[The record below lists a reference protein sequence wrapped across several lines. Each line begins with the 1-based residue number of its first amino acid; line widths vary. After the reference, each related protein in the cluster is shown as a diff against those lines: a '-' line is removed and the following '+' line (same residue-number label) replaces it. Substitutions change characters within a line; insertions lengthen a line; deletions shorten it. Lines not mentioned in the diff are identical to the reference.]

1 AGELHIGGIGVARG
15 YLNQPDLSAERFI
28 ADPFSSDPQARLY
41 KTGDVGRWLANGAL
55 EYLGRNDFQVKIRGL
70 RIEIGEIEAALA
82 KHPAVHEAVVTARE
96 DVPGDKRLVAYYTQS
111 AEHSVVDI
119 ETLRSHLQQ
128 QLPEYMVPAIYVL
141 LDTMPLTPNG
151 KLDRKAL
158 PAPDGDALI
167 SRGYEAPQGE
177 TETQIAVIW
186 QDLLGIAQIGR
197 HDNFFELGGHSLLA
211 VSLTGRMR
219 QLGLSADVRVLFSQP
234 TLAALAAAVG
244 GGTEIV
250 VPANLITLDCPRITP
265 ELLPLADL
273 NQVQIDHVVATV
285 PGGVANVQDIYALAP
300 LQAGILYHHLA
311 AETGDPYV
319 LQTHFAFADSERLNA
334 FVQAL
339 QMVIDRH
346 DILRTSVVWEG
357 LDSPVQ
363 VVWRKA
369 QLHLEGLELDPAD
382 GDIGAQLH
390 SRFDPRHYRL
400 DIGQAPLMRVAYAE
414 DPLNQRIIAMLLFHH
429 MALDHVALEV
439 VKHEMQAWLAGE
451 ADSLAASVPVPYRN
465 YVAQARLGVSLADH
479 EAFFRDMLGDID
491 EPTLPFGLLDVQGEG
506 RDIEEA
512 SLALAPQLNLRL
524 RAQARQQGVS
534 AASLVHLACAQVLGK
549 VSNRQ
554 DVVFGTVLMG
564 RMQSGEGA
572 ERALG
577 MFINTLP
584 LRVSVAGQGV
594 RSGVKAT
601 HKRLTALLGH
611 EHASLA
617 LAQRCS
623 GVAAPA
629 PLFSALLNYR
639 HSGVGSVSDQ
649 AMQAWQGIAVLSG
662 EERTNYP
669 LTLNVDDLGDGFSL
683 TALVVSSIG
692 SQRVCGYMHTALEN
706 LVTALEQTP
715 ETSLQDLSIL
725 PAAEREQLLVA
736 FNDTALD
743 YPQQQTIHGM
753 FEAQAERTPQALAVI
768 HGEQRLTYRELN
780 EQANRLAHALRKQG
794 VQPDSRVGI
803 CVERSVEMVV
813 GLLAI
818 LKAGGGYVPLDPA
831 YPAERIAYML
841 QDSAPAAV
849 LAQSATEALL
859 ADVSM
864 PVINLDLI
872 NWQDES
878 VQNPQVP
885 GLTSAHLAYLIY
897 TSGSTGL
904 PKGVMIEHRNT
915 VNFLTWAHTAFDA
928 SALEKTL
935 FSTSLNFDL
944 AVYECFAPLTSGGSI
959 DVVKNVL
966 ELQHGEHDIGLI
978 NTVPSALKA
987 LLDVD
992 GLPKSV
998 HTVNVAGEALK
1009 RSLVES
1015 LFEKTGVQRLC
1026 NLYGPSE
1033 TTTYSSWVAMDR
1045 KEGFAAHIGKPVGNT
1060 QFYLLDEQQQP
1071 VPLGVAG
1078 EIYIGGAGVA
1088 RGYLNRDD
1096 LTAERFLKDPFSQ
1109 QPAARMYR
1117 TGDLGRYLPDGNI
1130 EYLGR
1135 NDDQVKIRGFRIE
1148 LGEIDA
1154 RLAKHPAVHEAV
1166 VTAHED
1172 IPGDKRLVAYYTLSA
1187 GQASVDID
1195 SLRAWLQE
1203 QLPAYMIPAAYV
1215 LLNALPLTPNGKL
1228 DRKALPAPDADA
1240 LIRRGYEAPQG
1251 EAEAQIAAIWE
1262 DLLGIA
1268 QVGRHDNFFE
1278 LGGHS
1283 LLAVSLIG
1291 RMRQSGLS
1299 SDVRVL
1305 FSQPTLAALA
1315 AAVGG
1320 GTEVVVPANL
1330 IPEHCEHITP
1340 DLLPLADLTQAQID
1354 QIVASVPGGV
1364 TNVQDIYPLAP
1375 LQEGILYHHLSAER
1389 GDPYLLQSLFAFDS
1403 KEYVEDFAR
1412 ALQFVIQRHDI
1423 LRTALVWEGLDEPM
1437 QVVWRQALLMRE
1449 SFDPDPQGGD
1459 VAAQLHERFD
1469 ARHCRLDIRRAP
1481 MMRLVHVWDEPNQR
1495 WLAWLQFHH
1504 LIMDHTTLDVVRYE
1518 MQACLLGQ
1526 GAQLGLTVPY
1536 RNYVAQVRLGMSQEE
1551 HEVFFRDMLSDV
1563 DEATLP
1569 FGLQEVQGDGHGIE
1583 EDCLA
1588 VDLELSRRLRA
1599 QARQLGVSA
1608 ASLFHLSWAQL
1619 LSKASGRDDVVFGT
1633 VLLGRMQGGEGSDR
1647 ALGVFINTLPLRVDL
1662 GEQAVRDG
1670 VKATHRRLTAL
1681 LGHEHAS
1688 LALAQR
1694 CSGVVA
1700 PAPLFSALLNYRH
1713 TSVAVSDEALT
1724 AWKGIQPL
1732 ALGDEERTNYPLT
1745 LNVDDRGEDFLLTV
1759 QTVPLIGGAR
1769 ICAYMQQTLSNLV
1782 DALEQAPQTPLHAIA
1797 ILPDSEREQLLEQWK
1812 QPGNTYTSET
1822 LIHLQF
1828 EARAAERPD
1837 AVALVFEEQTLSYGE
1852 LNARANQV
1860 AHRLLAQG
1868 VQPDDRVAICVE
1880 RGPAM
1885 IIGLLGI
1892 LKSGAGY
1899 VPLDPA
1905 YPLERLAYVL
1915 DDSAPVA
1922 LLSQQ
1927 SVLQALPVTE
1937 VPFVSLDDADL
1948 QDESVCN
1955 PEVTGLTAAS
1965 LAYVIYTSG
1974 STGLPK
1980 GVMVEHRNVARLFSA
1995 TEDWFGFNEQDV
2007 WALFHSFAFDFS
2019 VWEIWGALLHG
2030 GRLLIVPQLVSR
2042 SPEDFYNLL
2051 CSAGVTVLNQT
2062 PSAFRQLI
2070 ATQGEN
2076 GQAHSL
2082 RQVIFGGEAL
2092 ETAMLKP
2099 WYARSVNA
2107 ATQLVNM
2114 YGITETTVHVTY
2126 YPLQAEDAQRV
2137 GASPIGRRI
2146 PDLQLYV
2153 LDDRSEPVPAGVV
2166 GELYVGGAG
2175 VARGYLNRET
2185 LTAERFLDNPFS
2197 DAPDAR
2203 MYRTGDLGRW
2213 LADGS
2218 LEYLGRNDEQVKIR
2232 GFRIELGEIE
2242 ARLGEYPDVQDAV
2255 VICREDVP
2263 GDKRLVAYV
2272 TAQQPESQL
2281 DIESLREHLQGA
2293 LPEHMVPAAYVQ
2305 LDELPLTANGKL
2317 DRKALPVPDR
2327 SAVASRGYEAP
2338 QGDTEMAI
2346 ARIWQDLLQLEQVG
2360 RHDHFFELGGH
2371 SLLAVKLIE
2380 RMRQINLVA
2389 DVRVLFGQPTLSA
2402 LAAAVGGK
2410 GEVTVPANLITAECE
2425 RITPD
2430 MLPLAALSQDD
2441 IDRVVASVPGGLANV
2456 QDIYALAPLQEGILY
2471 HHLAATEGDPY
2482 LQYALFGFDSLER
2495 LHSFA
2500 QALQGVISRHD
2511 ILRTAVLWERLDAP
2525 VQVVWRD
2532 ATLGLDEHVLDP
2544 VDGDIAEQLLERL
2557 APRHT
2562 RLDIRQAPM
2571 LRIGY
2576 AHDAQNDRWLGML
2589 LFHHLVDDATS
2600 LRTLSGEIESYMLG
2614 QQASLPPSVPYRNY
2628 VAQAMLGVSR
2638 EEHEA
2643 FFRDMLGDIDEPTLP
2658 FGLQDVQGDG
2668 RGIEEVRQ
2676 PVDTELSRRLRLQAR
2691 KLGVSSASLYHLVW
2705 ARVLG
2710 AVSGKEDVVFGTVLL
2725 GRLQGGAGA
2734 DRALG
2739 MFINTL
2745 PLRVTL
2751 DEQDVRSGLKATHAR
2766 LSGLLAHEHA
2776 SLVLAQRCSGVSAST
2791 PLFSALLNYRHIATE
2806 VNQQALDAW
2815 QGIESLRGEERTNYP
2830 LTLSVNDEG
2839 VGFSLTIQASACI
2852 DVQRVCAYVQT
2863 TLENV
2868 VSALEQ
2874 SDKVPL
2880 AGLSVLSAAEREHL
2894 VHGLNAT
2901 ALDYPQQQT
2910 IHGMFE
2916 AQVER
2921 TPDALAVVHGEQRL
2935 TYRELN
2941 QQANRLAHAL
2951 RKQGVQPDSRV
2962 GICVE
2967 RSAQMVVGLLAIL
2980 KAGGGYVPLDPAYP
2994 AERIAY
3000 MLQDSAPVAVLAQSA
3015 TEAIL
3020 ADVSVQVI
3028 NLDLG
3033 NWQDESVQNPQV
3045 PGLTS
3050 AHLAYLIYTSGSTG
3064 LPKGVMIEHRNT
3076 VNFLTWAHTAFDASV
3091 LEKTL
3096 FSTSLN
3102 FDLAVYECFAPLTSG
3117 GSIEVVK
3124 NVLEL
3129 QHGEHD
3135 IGLINTVP
3143 SALKALLD
3151 VDGLPKSVHTVN
3163 VAGEAL
3169 KRSLVESLFEK
3180 TGVQRLCNLYGPSET
3195 TTYSSWVAMDRKE
3208 GFAAHIG
3215 KPVGNT
3221 QFYLLDE
3228 QQQPMPLGVAGEIY
3242 IGGAGVARGYLNRD
3256 DLTAERFLKDPF
3268 SQQPAARMYRTGDL
3282 GRYLPDGNIEYLGRN
3297 DDQVKIRGFRIE
3309 LGEIDARLAKHP
3321 AVHEAVVTAREDVP
3335 GDKRLVAYYTL
3346 SAGQASVDI
3355 DSLRAWL
3362 QEQLPAHMI
3371 PVAYVR
3377 LDAMPLTPNGKLD
3390 RKALPAPDADALIRR
3405 GYEAPQGETETL
3417 LAQIWSDL
3425 LSVERISRHDQFF
3438 ELGGHSLLAM
3448 RLISQIRQQLGVE
3461 LSLAALFAHPELSA
3475 LALAI
3480 ARAGCSILPD
3490 IVPVARDQVWPLS
3503 FGQQRL
3509 WFLAQMEGASAAY
3522 HMPVGLSLRGKLDR
3536 AAMQRA
3542 LERIVAR
3549 HEGLRTTFI
3558 QGDDEQPL
3566 QRISPADAGFNLQLH
3581 DLQGLVDSK
3590 EKLQA
3595 LASEESLQGFNL
3607 EQGPLIRGRLIRMA
3621 EDHHVLLLTM
3631 HHIVSDGWS
3640 IGVLTRELAALYAAF
3655 SQGQDDPLAPLPL
3668 QYLDYAVWQR
3678 RWLSGDLLQQ
3688 QSDYWQQTLADAPAL
3703 LMLPTDRVR
3712 PAQQDYAGAML
3723 PIVFDEDLTRG
3734 LKALS
3739 QRHGSTLFMT
3749 VMAAWAALLGRL
3761 SGQDDVV
3768 IGTPVAN
3775 RTRSETE
3782 GLVGLF
3788 VNTLAI
3794 RVDLSDKPTA
3804 ETLLARIK
3812 TNTLGAQ
3819 DHQELPFEQVV
3830 EVIKPVR
3837 SLSHSPVFQAMLSW
3851 QDMGGGGFALGDLQL
3866 ESLSA
3871 GHTLSKFDL
3880 SLDIGETQGQL
3891 LGSLEYATALFD
3903 ESTIARYLGYLQRL
3917 LHAMVTDD
3925 RQVLEHVPLL
3935 DTVEH
3940 QHLLVGLN
3948 ATEVPYPQDC
3958 TIHQLFEEKVQAQP
3972 DAIAVAFQAQRLS
3985 YAELNRQAN
3994 RLAHHLIGL
4003 GIGPDDRVAICVER
4017 GVKMIVGLLGVLKAG
4032 GAYVPLDPAYP
4043 AERLAYM
4050 INDSQPAAL
4059 LTQRGLQERLPAL
4072 SMPLV
4077 LLDDDHCQGFTECD
4091 DNPVVPT
4098 LGVRNLAYVIYTSGS
4113 TGNPK
4118 GVMIEHRGLVNY
4130 SVDAARLFGLSQ
4142 SDTVLQQNTLN
4153 FDLSVEEIFPAL
4165 LAGATLA
4172 PSREI
4177 FGSEGTE
4184 NHGIYP
4190 TVLHLT
4196 AAHWHTLVAEWHNQP
4211 QAAEQRL
4218 AEVRLINVTGDAL
4231 SAQKLKLWDE
4241 VRPAHTR
4248 LINTYGPTEA
4258 TVSCTAAYV
4267 SHDAAV
4273 GSEGSGNATIGKP
4286 MANTRIYLLDA
4297 HQQPV
4302 PYGVAGEIF
4311 IGGDGVARGYLNLE
4325 EVNAERFL
4333 ADPFSN
4339 SPDARMYKTGDLAR
4353 YMADG
4358 RIEYLG
4364 RNDFQVKVRG
4374 FRIELGEIES
4384 RLGSC
4389 KGVKEA
4395 VVIAREDNPGEKRLV
4410 AYVIAQP
4417 HAKLDAASLRAE
4429 LAPQLAEYMLPSAF
4443 VLLDALPLTPN
4454 RKLDR
4459 KALPA
4464 PADNA
4469 FASREHVAPQ
4479 GTSEKALA
4487 QIWQNLLNLEEVGRH
4502 DHFFELG
4509 GHSLLAMR
4517 MISQVRQR
4525 MGVELSLADIFAQPD
4540 LAALAQAVAH
4550 AAGSS
4555 QQPIVPVSRDQSL
4568 PLSFAQQRLWFLA
4581 QLDGGSAAYHIPAGL
4596 RLRGSLDQVALK
4608 RALDRIVARHEA
4620 LRTTFVQAQD
4630 QDPLQCIAAADIGF
4644 SLQLQTLTGQ
4654 ADAEQQLLAIA
4665 AEEAEEGFDLLNGPL
4680 VRGRLVCLAD
4690 DDHVLLVTMHHI
4702 VSDGWSAGVL
4712 TRELG
4717 ALYAAFSEGAEDPL
4731 PALPVQYADYALW
4744 QRNWLSG
4751 DVLQQQR
4758 QYWQQTLAGAPALL
4772 TLPSDR
4778 PRPTQQDYSGQL
4790 LGLVLDADLTRGLK
4804 ALSQRHGSSLFM
4816 TVMAAWAAL
4825 LGRLAGQDDV
4835 VIGTP
4840 VANRMRAEV
4849 EDLIGFFV
4857 NTLAVRVDLSGT
4869 PSVQSLLQQVKQQT
4883 LAAQAN
4889 QDLPFEQVVEVVRP
4903 QRSLS
4908 HSPIFQAMLSWQN
4921 SEASDLALGD
4931 MTLQGLAVAGHTA
4944 KFDLTLDVTE
4954 VGDQLIGTLEYATA
4968 LFDESTVQRYTGYFQ
4983 RLLEAMVADDRQL
4996 LEQVSLLD
5004 AVERQHLLVDLNA
5017 TEEPYPQD
5025 CMIHQLFEEKVQA
5038 QPDAIAVVFEAQRL
5052 SYAELN
5058 RQANRLAHHLIGL
5071 GIGPDD
5077 RVAICVERGVE
5088 MMVGL
5093 LGVLKAGAAYVPL
5106 DPAYPAERLA
5116 YMIDDSQPAALL
5128 SQRDLQK
5135 RLPTL
5140 TLPLVL
5146 LDNDQ
5151 RTTFTE
5157 RDDNPVVE
5165 TLGVRNLAYVIY
5177 TSGSTGNPKGVMIE
5191 HRGLVNYSVDAA
5203 RLFALSATDTV
5214 LQQNTLNFDLS
5225 VEEIFPALL
5234 AGAILAPSRDIF
5246 GSDGTETHGISP
5258 TVLHLTAAHWH
5269 TLVAEWHK
5277 QPQVAAQRL
5286 QKVRLI
5292 NVTGDA
5298 LSAQKLK
5305 LWDEVRPAHTR
5316 LINTYGP
5323 TEATVSCTAAYVSHD
5338 AVAGSE
5344 GSGNATIGKPMANTR
5359 IYLLDAHQQPVPY
5372 GVAGEIFI
5380 GGDGVA
5386 RGYLNLAEVNA
5397 ERFLADPFSNS
5408 PDARMY
5414 KTGDLARYM
5423 ADGRIEYLGR
5433 NDFQVKVRG
5442 FRIELGEIEARLG
5455 NCVGVKEGVV
5465 VAREDN
5471 PGDKRLVAYVVAQPQ
5486 SQLTAAELRAE
5497 LAPQLAEYMLPSAFV
5512 ILDALPLTPNRKLDR
5527 NALPAPQAEA
5537 FASREHV
5544 EPQGETELALA
5555 QIWQDL
5561 LDLEQVGRH
5570 DQFFELGGHSLLA
5583 MRLISQVRLHLS
5595 VELSLA
5601 DIFAQPEL
5609 AAMARILAE
5618 AQGSIQPPIV
5628 PVPRDQALPLSFSQQ
5643 RLWFLAQLEGGSAA
5657 YHIPAGLRLRGTL
5670 DNPAL
5675 ERALDRIVARHE
5687 VLRTTFVQE
5696 QDQDLVQHIA
5706 PANIGFSLQLQVL
5719 NEQANAEEQ
5728 LLAITVEEANEGFD
5742 LLNGPLVRGR
5752 LVRMAEDDHVLL
5764 VTMHHIVS
5772 DGWSADVLTRE
5783 LGVLYAAFSV
5793 GAEDPLPAL
5802 PVQYADYAV
5811 WQRNWLSGDVLHQ
5824 QRQYWQ
5830 QTLGGAPALLTLP
5843 TDRPRP
5849 AQQDYSGNIRGLV
5862 LDAELTRGL
5871 KTLGQRHGGTLF
5883 MTVMVAWASLLGR
5896 LAGQDDVV
5904 IGTPVANRLRAEVE
5918 DLIGFFVNTLAIRVD
5933 LSGAPSVGALM
5944 QQVKRQTLAAQTH
5957 QDLPFEQVVEV
5968 VRPQRSLSHSP
5979 IFQAMLSW
5987 QNNETSD
5994 LSLGNMSL
6002 QGVAVNDHTAKFDLV
6017 LDMTEVGDQLVGT
6030 LEYATALFDE
6040 STMVR
6045 YLGYFQRL
6053 LEAMVDNEDCILEH
6067 VPLVD
6072 AVERQHLVT
6081 GLNATA
6087 RAYPQGQLMH
6097 RLFEAQ
6103 AASRP
6108 QAIAAHQ
6115 GEQTLTYAELDSRA
6129 NALAQHLRLNGAG
6142 PGTRVAIL
6150 LDRSVE
6156 LLTSMLAILKCG
6168 AAYLALDRLAPEERL
6183 RFMLEDSEAIMLLSR
6198 SELAAPEITPRLDLD
6213 TFELSAVNQGPVA
6226 LADDVSGET
6235 PACIIYTSGST
6246 GMPKGV
6252 IVTHNGI
6259 VRLVRDNY
6267 DFRSDDRVAFSSNPA
6282 FDASSPEIWG
6292 ALLNGGQSIIVE
6304 PSVLLEPT
6312 AFAALLKRHAVTVMF
6327 SSTALFNLYAG
6338 LIPEA
6343 LAGLRMLECG
6353 GERADPASFRRV
6365 REHSSQVRLFNGYG
6379 PTEGTT
6385 CATRYE
6391 VFDVEPG
6398 TLSLPIGKP
6407 NANVRI
6413 YLLDACGEP
6422 VPTGSVGEICIG
6434 GVGVALGYLNRPEL
6448 TTERFRDD
6456 PFSQQKGARLYRTGD
6471 LARWL
6476 PDGNLEYLARN
6487 DGQVKIRGFRVE
6499 PGEVEST
6506 LHECDGVRNSVVVA
6520 REDSPGDTRLV
6531 AYYTVHAGVE
6541 APEPQAL
6548 RAQLSAGL
6556 PEYMVPSVLIC
6567 LPDLPLTLNG
6577 KVDVQALPA
6586 PTANQ
6591 FASLAS
6597 EAPAGELEVRLAKAW
6612 TEVLEV
6618 QQVGR
6623 HDNFFSLGGHSLMA
6637 VRLVSQLVQSGLSVS
6652 LADVFQHASVA
6663 ALASLLVS
6671 RAKEVAPQLHEQL
6684 VPVRTSGSQRPLF
6697 LVHEFTGLDV
6707 HFPALAVHIDSDIPV
6722 YGLSGIPLGQEQLLT
6737 MECLATRLLGAMRSV
6752 QPHGP
6757 YRLAGWSFGGLLA
6770 YEIAIQLEGMDEEVE
6785 FIGLLDTYMPRLVD
6799 KGRERWDLQTAHSQ
6813 HLLEHCEQFWKARGE
6828 CTQALEALERVRANQ
6843 KALDFAGLLQHCR
6856 EEGALPPE
6864 LDIYTNEDLR
6874 HYLDREV
6881 AHGHAQANYT
6891 VYPNSVPLHL
6901 FTAIEW
6907 EPDSQRHSGYLGW
6920 DSVLPVS
6927 QLRSIRVAGD
6937 HLSMMKAPHIEGL
6950 GQAISRVLADL
6961 PDRAQ
6966 VADSAHRPL
6975 LTIQGGRR
6983 DRTPVFCVPGAGDSV
6998 TGFIGLANALGPD
7011 WPLHGLQPRGLD
7023 GRTVPYSL
7031 VETAAEAYLQSI
7043 DSIQP
7048 KGPVHLLGHSFGG
7061 WVAFEMA
7068 ARLTARG
7075 REVASLTLIDSESPG
7090 GNGVV
7095 GKPYTAIAVL
7105 ERLIETME
7113 LAAGK
7118 SLGIDR
7124 AAFSVQD
7131 DIGHM
7136 RLLHAGMVRAGM
7148 LPQRSSADAMRGP
7161 ARAFGTA
7168 LRTRYQPSQIYTGP
7182 VRLVLADDPVLDA
7195 AGNQREQQAMVTG
7208 WRQCAP
7214 DLTVWRGP
7222 GNHFTILKAQHVQHL
7237 ANWWLPRQ

>member
-1 AGELHIGGIGVARG
+1 MYR
-15 YLNQPDLSAERFI
+15 
-28 ADPFSSDPQARLY
+28 
-41 KTGDVGRWLANGAL
+41 TGDLGRYLPDGNI
-55 EYLGRNDFQVKIRGL
+55 EYLGRNDDQVKIRGF
-70 RIEIGEIEAALA
+70 RIELGEIDARLA

-96 DVPGDKRLVAYYTQS
+96 DIPGDKRLVAYYTLASGHTS
-111 AEHSVVDI
+111 ADI
-119 ETLRSHLQQ
+119 DSLRGWLQE
-128 QLPEYMVPAIYVL
+128 QLPAYMIPVAYVL
-141 LDTMPLTPNG
+141 LDALPLTPNG

-158 PAPDGDALI
+158 PAPEADALI

-177 TETQIAVIW
+177 TETQIAAIW
-186 QDLLGIAQIGR
+186 QDLLGVAQVGR

-211 VSLTGRMR
+211 VSLIGRMR
-219 QLGLSADVRVLFSQP
+219 QSGLSSDVRVLFGQP

-250 VPANLITLDCPRITP
+250 VPANLITEHCEHITP
-265 ELLPLADL
+265 DLLPLADL
-273 NQVQIDHVVATV
+273 TQAQIDQVVASV
-285 PGGVANVQDIYALAP
+285 PGGVANVQDIYPLSPLQEGILYHHLSAERGDPYLLQSLFAFDSQEHVDDFARALQFVIQRHDILRTALVWEGLDEPMQVVWRQALLMRESFEPDPQGGDVATQLHQRFDSRHQRLDIRRAPMMRLVHAWDEPNQRWLGWLQFHHLVMDHTTLEVVRHEMQACLLGQGAQLGLTVPYRNYIAQVRLGMSQEEHEAFFRDMLSDVDEATLPFGLQEVQGDGHDIEEGCLALDLELSRRLRAQSRQLGVSAASLVHLAWAQLLSKASGRDDVVFGTVLLGRMQGGEGSERALGVFINTLPLRVSLGDQGVRDGVKATHRRLTALLGHEHASLALAQRCSGVVAPAPLFSALLNYRHTSVAVTDETLTAWNGMHALALGDEERTNYPLTLNVDDRGEDFLLTVQTVPLIDGARICAYMQQTLSNLVNALEQAPQTPLHAIAILPDSEREQLLEQWKQPGTAYTSETPIHLQFEARAAQQLDAVALVFEEQTLSYGELNARANQVAHRLLAHGVRPDDRVAICVERGPAMIIGLLGILKSGAGYVPLDPAYPLERLAYTLGDSAPVALLSQRSVQSTLPASEVPVISLDDDLQGESVCNPQVPVKPTNLAYVIYTSGSTGLPKGVMVEHRNVARLFSATEEWFGFNQQDVWALFHSFAFDFSVWEIWGALLHGGRLLIVPQLVSRSPEDFYNLLCSAGVTVLNQTPSAFRQLIAAQAENTQAHSLRQVIFGGEALETAMLKPWYARQANAGTQLVNMYGITETTVHVTYYPLQPEDAQRLGASPIGRRIPDLQLYVLDARGEPVPVGVVGELYVGGAGVARGYLNREALTAERFLDNPFSHTADARMYRTGDLGRWLADGSLEYLGRNDEQVKIRGFRIELGEIEARLAEYPDVRDAVVLCREDVPGDKRLVAYVTTQQPESLLDIETLREHLQGTLPEHMVPAAYVQLDELPLTANGKLDRRALPVPDRSALASRGYAAPENDTEMAIARIWQDLLQLEQVGRHDNFFELGGHSLLAVKLIERMRQIDLVADVRVLFSQPTLSALAAAVGGKGALEVPVNLIPANCERITPGMLPLAALSQDDIDRVVSSVPGGLANVQDIYALAP
-300 LQAGILYHHLA
+300 LQEGILYHHLA
-311 AETGDPYV
+311 AVEGDPY
-319 LQTHFAFADSERLNA
+319 LQYALFAFDSLERLQGFA
-334 FVQAL
+334 QAL
-339 QMVIDRH
+339 QGVIARH
-346 DILRTSVVWEG
+346 DILRTAVLWER
-357 LDSPVQ
+357 LDAPVQ
-363 VVWRKA
+363 VVWREA
-369 QLHLEGLELDPAD
+369 PLGLDELILDPAD
-382 GDIGAQLH
+382 GDIAEQLLE
-390 SRFDPRHYRL
+390 RLDPRHTRL
-400 DIGQAPLMRVAYAE
+400 DIRQAPMLRIGYAHDAE
-414 DPLNQRIIAMLLFHH
+414 NDRWLGMLLFHH
-429 MALDHVALEV
+429 LVDDATSLRILTSEIESYMLGQ
-439 VKHEMQAWLAGE
+439 QA
-451 ADSLAASVPVPYRN
+451 SLPPSVPYRN
-465 YVAQARLGVSLADH
+465 YVAQAMLGVSREEH

-491 EPTLPFGLLDVQGEG
+491 EPTLPFGLLDVQGDG
-506 RDIEEA
+506 RGIEEVHQPVDMDL
-512 SLALAPQLNLRL
+512 SRRLRL
-524 RAQARQQGVS
+524 QARQFGVS
-534 AASLVHLACAQVLGK
+534 SASLYHLAWARVLGA
-549 VSNRQ
+549 VSGKEE
-554 DVVFGTVLMG
+554 VVFGTVLLG
-564 RMQSGEGA
+564 RLQGGA
-572 ERALG
+572 GSDRALG

-584 LRVSVAGQGV
+584 LRVTLGEQGV
-594 RSGVKAT
+594 RSGLKAT
-601 HKRLTALLGH
+601 HARLSGLLAH
-611 EHASLA
+611 EHASLV

-623 GVAAPA
+623 GVAAST

-639 HSGVGSVSDQ
+639 HVAGQ
-649 AMQAWQGIAVLSG
+649 ANQQTLDAWQGIKSLRG

-669 LTLNVDDLGDGFSL
+669 LTLSVNDEGTGFSL
-683 TALVVSSIG
+683 TIQASACIDAQSICAYVQTTLENVVS
-692 SQRVCGYMHTALEN
+692 
-706 LVTALEQTP
+706 ALEQSGEVP
-715 ETSLQDLSIL
+715 LAGLSVL
-725 PAAEREQLLVA
+725 SAAEREHLVYGLNA
-736 FNDTALD
+736 TALD

-753 FEAQAERTPQALAVI
+753 FEAQVERTPEGVAVV

-803 CVERSVEMVV
+803 CVERGAEMVV

-849 LAQSATEALL
+849 LAQTATQGLL
-859 ADVSM
+859 ADVSV
-864 PVINLDLI
+864 PVINLDLSD
-872 NWQDES
+872 WQDQS

-959 DVVKNVL
+959 EVVKNVL

-987 LLDVD
+987 LLEVN
-992 GLPKSV
+992 GLPESV

-1009 RSLVES
+1009 QSLVES
-1015 LFEKTGVQRLC
+1015 LFENTGVQRLC

-1045 KEGFAAHIGKPVGNT
+1045 DDGFAAHIGKPVGNT

-1096 LTAERFLKDPFSQ
+1096 LTAERFVKDPFSP

-1154 RLAKHPAVHEAV
+1154 RLTRHPAIHEAV
-1166 VTAHED
+1166 VA
-1172 IPGDKRLVAYYTLSA
+1172 
-1187 GQASVDID
+1187 
-1195 SLRAWLQE
+1195 
-1203 QLPAYMIPAAYV
+1203 
-1215 LLNALPLTPNGKL
+1215 
-1228 DRKALPAPDADA
+1228 
-1240 LIRRGYEAPQG
+1240 
-1251 EAEAQIAAIWE
+1251 
-1262 DLLGIA
+1262 
-1268 QVGRHDNFFE
+1268 
-1278 LGGHS
+1278 
-1283 LLAVSLIG
+1283 
-1291 RMRQSGLS
+1291 
-1299 SDVRVL
+1299 
-1305 FSQPTLAALA
+1305 
-1315 AAVGG
+1315 
-1320 GTEVVVPANL
+1320 
-1330 IPEHCEHITP
+1330 
-1340 DLLPLADLTQAQID
+1340 
-1354 QIVASVPGGV
+1354 
-1364 TNVQDIYPLAP
+1364 
-1375 LQEGILYHHLSAER
+1375 
-1389 GDPYLLQSLFAFDS
+1389 
-1403 KEYVEDFAR
+1403 
-1412 ALQFVIQRHDI
+1412 
-1423 LRTALVWEGLDEPM
+1423 
-1437 QVVWRQALLMRE
+1437 
-1449 SFDPDPQGGD
+1449 
-1459 VAAQLHERFD
+1459 
-1469 ARHCRLDIRRAP
+1469 
-1481 MMRLVHVWDEPNQR
+1481 
-1495 WLAWLQFHH
+1495 
-1504 LIMDHTTLDVVRYE
+1504 
-1518 MQACLLGQ
+1518 
-1526 GAQLGLTVPY
+1526 
-1536 RNYVAQVRLGMSQEE
+1536 
-1551 HEVFFRDMLSDV
+1551 
-1563 DEATLP
+1563 
-1569 FGLQEVQGDGHGIE
+1569 
-1583 EDCLA
+1583 
-1588 VDLELSRRLRA
+1588 
-1599 QARQLGVSA
+1599 
-1608 ASLFHLSWAQL
+1608 
-1619 LSKASGRDDVVFGT
+1619 
-1633 VLLGRMQGGEGSDR
+1633 
-1647 ALGVFINTLPLRVDL
+1647 
-1662 GEQAVRDG
+1662 
-1670 VKATHRRLTAL
+1670 
-1681 LGHEHAS
+1681 
-1688 LALAQR
+1688 
-1694 CSGVVA
+1694 
-1700 PAPLFSALLNYRH
+1700 
-1713 TSVAVSDEALT
+1713 
-1724 AWKGIQPL
+1724 
-1732 ALGDEERTNYPLT
+1732 
-1745 LNVDDRGEDFLLTV
+1745 
-1759 QTVPLIGGAR
+1759 
-1769 ICAYMQQTLSNLV
+1769 
-1782 DALEQAPQTPLHAIA
+1782 
-1797 ILPDSEREQLLEQWK
+1797 
-1812 QPGNTYTSET
+1812 
-1822 LIHLQF
+1822 
-1828 EARAAERPD
+1828 
-1837 AVALVFEEQTLSYGE
+1837 
-1852 LNARANQV
+1852 
-1860 AHRLLAQG
+1860 
-1868 VQPDDRVAICVE
+1868 
-1880 RGPAM
+1880 
-1885 IIGLLGI
+1885 
-1892 LKSGAGY
+1892 
-1899 VPLDPA
+1899 
-1905 YPLERLAYVL
+1905 
-1915 DDSAPVA
+1915 
-1922 LLSQQ
+1922 
-1927 SVLQALPVTE
+1927 
-1937 VPFVSLDDADL
+1937 
-1948 QDESVCN
+1948 
-1955 PEVTGLTAAS
+1955 
-1965 LAYVIYTSG
+1965 
-1974 STGLPK
+1974 
-1980 GVMVEHRNVARLFSA
+1980 
-1995 TEDWFGFNEQDV
+1995 
-2007 WALFHSFAFDFS
+2007 
-2019 VWEIWGALLHG
+2019 
-2030 GRLLIVPQLVSR
+2030 
-2042 SPEDFYNLL
+2042 
-2051 CSAGVTVLNQT
+2051 
-2062 PSAFRQLI
+2062 
-2070 ATQGEN
+2070 
-2076 GQAHSL
+2076 
-2082 RQVIFGGEAL
+2082 
-2092 ETAMLKP
+2092 
-2099 WYARSVNA
+2099 
-2107 ATQLVNM
+2107 
-2114 YGITETTVHVTY
+2114 
-2126 YPLQAEDAQRV
+2126 
-2137 GASPIGRRI
+2137 
-2146 PDLQLYV
+2146 
-2153 LDDRSEPVPAGVV
+2153 
-2166 GELYVGGAG
+2166 
-2175 VARGYLNRET
+2175 
-2185 LTAERFLDNPFS
+2185 
-2197 DAPDAR
+2197 
-2203 MYRTGDLGRW
+2203 
-2213 LADGS
+2213 
-2218 LEYLGRNDEQVKIR
+2218 
-2232 GFRIELGEIE
+2232 
-2242 ARLGEYPDVQDAV
+2242 
-2255 VICREDVP
+2255 
-2263 GDKRLVAYV
+2263 
-2272 TAQQPESQL
+2272 
-2281 DIESLREHLQGA
+2281 
-2293 LPEHMVPAAYVQ
+2293 
-2305 LDELPLTANGKL
+2305 
-2317 DRKALPVPDR
+2317 
-2327 SAVASRGYEAP
+2327 
-2338 QGDTEMAI
+2338 
-2346 ARIWQDLLQLEQVG
+2346 
-2360 RHDHFFELGGH
+2360 
-2371 SLLAVKLIE
+2371 
-2380 RMRQINLVA
+2380 
-2389 DVRVLFGQPTLSA
+2389 
-2402 LAAAVGGK
+2402 
-2410 GEVTVPANLITAECE
+2410 
-2425 RITPD
+2425 
-2430 MLPLAALSQDD
+2430 
-2441 IDRVVASVPGGLANV
+2441 
-2456 QDIYALAPLQEGILY
+2456 
-2471 HHLAATEGDPY
+2471 
-2482 LQYALFGFDSLER
+2482 
-2495 LHSFA
+2495 
-2500 QALQGVISRHD
+2500 
-2511 ILRTAVLWERLDAP
+2511 
-2525 VQVVWRD
+2525 
-2532 ATLGLDEHVLDP
+2532 
-2544 VDGDIAEQLLERL
+2544 
-2557 APRHT
+2557 
-2562 RLDIRQAPM
+2562 
-2571 LRIGY
+2571 
-2576 AHDAQNDRWLGML
+2576 
-2589 LFHHLVDDATS
+2589 
-2600 LRTLSGEIESYMLG
+2600 
-2614 QQASLPPSVPYRNY
+2614 
-2628 VAQAMLGVSR
+2628 
-2638 EEHEA
+2638 
-2643 FFRDMLGDIDEPTLP
+2643 
-2658 FGLQDVQGDG
+2658 
-2668 RGIEEVRQ
+2668 
-2676 PVDTELSRRLRLQAR
+2676 
-2691 KLGVSSASLYHLVW
+2691 
-2705 ARVLG
+2705 
-2710 AVSGKEDVVFGTVLL
+2710 
-2725 GRLQGGAGA
+2725 
-2734 DRALG
+2734 
-2739 MFINTL
+2739 
-2745 PLRVTL
+2745 
-2751 DEQDVRSGLKATHAR
+2751 
-2766 LSGLLAHEHA
+2766 
-2776 SLVLAQRCSGVSAST
+2776 
-2791 PLFSALLNYRHIATE
+2791 
-2806 VNQQALDAW
+2806 
-2815 QGIESLRGEERTNYP
+2815 
-2830 LTLSVNDEG
+2830 
-2839 VGFSLTIQASACI
+2839 
-2852 DVQRVCAYVQT
+2852 
-2863 TLENV
+2863 
-2868 VSALEQ
+2868 
-2874 SDKVPL
+2874 
-2880 AGLSVLSAAEREHL
+2880 
-2894 VHGLNAT
+2894 
-2901 ALDYPQQQT
+2901 
-2910 IHGMFE
+2910 
-2916 AQVER
+2916 
-2921 TPDALAVVHGEQRL
+2921 
-2935 TYRELN
+2935 
-2941 QQANRLAHAL
+2941 
-2951 RKQGVQPDSRV
+2951 
-2962 GICVE
+2962 
-2967 RSAQMVVGLLAIL
+2967 
-2980 KAGGGYVPLDPAYP
+2980 
-2994 AERIAY
+2994 
-3000 MLQDSAPVAVLAQSA
+3000 
-3015 TEAIL
+3015 
-3020 ADVSVQVI
+3020 
-3028 NLDLG
+3028 
-3033 NWQDESVQNPQV
+3033 
-3045 PGLTS
+3045 
-3050 AHLAYLIYTSGSTG
+3050 
-3064 LPKGVMIEHRNT
+3064 
-3076 VNFLTWAHTAFDASV
+3076 
-3091 LEKTL
+3091 
-3096 FSTSLN
+3096 
-3102 FDLAVYECFAPLTSG
+3102 
-3117 GSIEVVK
+3117 
-3124 NVLEL
+3124 
-3129 QHGEHD
+3129 
-3135 IGLINTVP
+3135 
-3143 SALKALLD
+3143 
-3151 VDGLPKSVHTVN
+3151 
-3163 VAGEAL
+3163 
-3169 KRSLVESLFEK
+3169 
-3180 TGVQRLCNLYGPSET
+3180 
-3195 TTYSSWVAMDRKE
+3195 
-3208 GFAAHIG
+3208 
-3215 KPVGNT
+3215 
-3221 QFYLLDE
+3221 
-3228 QQQPMPLGVAGEIY
+3228 
-3242 IGGAGVARGYLNRD
+3242 
-3256 DLTAERFLKDPF
+3256 
-3268 SQQPAARMYRTGDL
+3268 
-3282 GRYLPDGNIEYLGRN
+3282 
-3297 DDQVKIRGFRIE
+3297 
-3309 LGEIDARLAKHP
+3309 
-3321 AVHEAVVTAREDVP
+3321 AREDVP

-3346 SAGQASVDI
+3346 SAGHASVDI
-3355 DSLRAWL
+3355 DSLRGWL
-3362 QEQLPAHMI
+3362 QEQLPAYMI
-3371 PVAYVR
+3371 PVAYVL
-3377 LDAMPLTPNGKLD
+3377 LDALPLTPNGKLD

-3425 LSVERISRHDQFF
+3425 LQLERVSRHDQFF

-3480 ARAGCSILPD
+3480 AQAGRSILPD
-3490 IVPVARDQVWPLS
+3490 IVPVARDQAWPLS

-3509 WFLAQMEGASAAY
+3509 WFLAKMEGASAAY
-3522 HMPVGLSLRGKLDR
+3522 HMPVGLGLRGELDR

-3581 DLQGLVDSK
+3581 DLQGLVDAK

-3595 LASEESLQGFNL
+3595 LASEESLQGFDL

-3655 SQGQDDPLAPLPL
+3655 SQGQDDPLAPLTL

-3712 PAQQDYAGAML
+3712 PAQQDYAGAVL

-3749 VMAAWAALLGRL
+3749 IMAAWAALLGRL

-3775 RTRSETE
+3775 RTRSEAE

-3804 ETLLARIK
+3804 ETLLAQVK

-3819 DHQELPFEQVV
+3819 DHQDLPFEQVV

-3851 QDMGGGGFALGDLQL
+3851 QDMSGGDLVLGDLQL

-3880 SLDIGETQGQL
+3880 SLDIGEAQGQL

-3903 ESTIARYLGYLQRL
+3903 ESTIARYLGYLKRL
-3917 LHAMVTDD
+3917 LHAMVADD

-3935 DTVEH
+3935 DAVERK
-3940 QHLLVGLN
+3940 HLLIDLN
-3948 ATEVPYPQDC
+3948 ATNVPYPQDA
-3958 TIHQLFEEKVQAQP
+3958 TIHQLFEEKVRAQP
-3972 DAIAVAFQAQRLS
+3972 EAIAVAFQAQRLS
-3985 YAELNRQAN
+3985 YADLNRQAN
-3994 RLAHHLIGL
+3994 RLAHHLISL

-4032 GAYVPLDPAYP
+4032 AAYVPLDPAYP

-4077 LLDDDHCQGFTECD
+4077 LLDDEHCQGFTECD

-4267 SHDAAV
+4267 SHDAAA

-4374 FRIELGEIES
+4374 FRIELGEIEA
-4384 RLGSC
+4384 RLGNC

-4417 HAKLDAASLRAE
+4417 QANLDAASLRAE

-4464 PADNA
+4464 PADDA

-4487 QIWQNLLNLEEVGRH
+4487 QIWQNLLNLEAVGRH

-4517 MISQVRQR
+4517 LISQVRQR
-4525 MGVELSLADIFAQPD
+4525 MGVELSLADIFAQPE
-4540 LAALAQAVAH
+4540 LAALAQVVAH

-4620 LRTTFVQAQD
+4620 LRTTFVQEQD
-4630 QDPLQCIAAADIGF
+4630 QDPLQCIAPADIGF
-4644 SLQLQTLTGQ
+4644 SLQLQVLNGQ

-4665 AEEAEEGFDLLNGPL
+4665 AEEAEEGFDLVNGPL
-4680 VRGRLVCLAD
+4680 VRGRLVRMAD

-4717 ALYAAFSEGAEDPL
+4717 MLYAAFSEGAEDPL

-4772 TLPSDR
+4772 TLPTDR
-4778 PRPTQQDYSGQL
+4778 PRPAQQDYSGQL

-4921 SEASDLALGD
+4921 NETSDLALGD
-4931 MTLQGLAVAGHTA
+4931 MSLQGVAVAGHTA
-4944 KFDLTLDVTE
+4944 KFDLTLDMTE

-4968 LFDESTVQRYTGYFQ
+4968 LFDESTLQRYMGYFQ

-4996 LEQVSLLD
+4996 LEQVPLLD

-5017 TEEPYPQD
+5017 TDVPYPHD
-5025 CMIHQLFEEKVQA
+5025 CTIHQLFEAKVQA
-5038 QPDAIAVVFEAQRL
+5038 QPDAIAVAFQAQRL

-5088 MMVGL
+5088 MMIGL

-5116 YMIDDSQPAALL
+5116 YMITDSQPAALL
-5128 SQRDLQK
+5128 TQRDLQK

-5146 LDNDQ
+5146 LDDDQ
-5151 RTTFTE
+5151 RNTFTE

-5165 TLGVRNLAYVIY
+5165 ALGVRNLAYVIY

-5203 RLFALSATDTV
+5203 RLFALSQSDTV

-5234 AGAILAPSRDIF
+5234 AGATLAPSREIF
-5246 GSDGTETHGISP
+5246 GSEGTENHGIYP

-5269 TLVAEWHK
+5269 TLVAEWHN
-5277 QPQVAAQRL
+5277 QPQAAAQRL
-5286 QKVRLI
+5286 AEVRLI

-5338 AVAGSE
+5338 AIAGSE

-5386 RGYLNLAEVNA
+5386 RGYLNLEEVNA

-5408 PDARMY
+5408 PEARMY

-5442 FRIELGEIEARLG
+5442 FRIELGEIEARFG
-5455 NCVGVKEGVV
+5455 NCAGVKEAVV
-5465 VAREDN
+5465 IAREDT
-5471 PGDKRLVAYVVAQPQ
+5471 PGDKRLVAYVVGQPQ
-5486 SQLTAAELRAE
+5486 ASLDAASLRAE

-5512 ILDALPLTPNRKLDR
+5512 LLDALPLTPNRKLDR
-5527 NALPAPQAEA
+5527 KALPAPQAEA

-5544 EPQGETELALA
+5544 EPQGDTEMALA
-5555 QIWQDL
+5555 QIWQNL
-5561 LDLEQVGRH
+5561 LNLEQVGRY

-5583 MRLISQVRLHLS
+5583 MRLISQVRQHLG
-5595 VELSLA
+5595 VELGLA

-5609 AAMARILAE
+5609 AAMARILAD
-5618 AQGSIQPPIV
+5618 AKGSSQPPIV
-5628 PVPRDQALPLSFSQQ
+5628 PVSRDQTLPLSFAQQ

-5675 ERALDRIVARHE
+5675 KRALDRIVARHE
-5687 VLRTTFVQE
+5687 VLRTTFVQVHGE
-5696 QDQDLVQHIA
+5696 DVAQHIA
-5706 PANIGFSLQLQVL
+5706 SADIGFSLQLQVL
-5719 NEQANAEEQ
+5719 TGQADAEEQ
-5728 LLAITVEEANEGFD
+5728 LLAITAEEANEGFD

-5783 LGVLYAAFSV
+5783 LSALYAAFSA
-5793 GAEDPLPAL
+5793 GAEDPLPTL

-5811 WQRNWLSGDVLHQ
+5811 WQRNWLSGDVLQQ

-5862 LDAELTRGL
+5862 LDAELTSGL
-5871 KTLGQRHGGTLF
+5871 KALSQRHGSTLF

-5933 LSGAPSVGALM
+5933 LSGAPSVEALM
-5944 QQVKRQTLAAQTH
+5944 QQVKRQTLAAQSH

-5968 VRPQRSLSHSP
+5968 VRPQRSMSHSP

-5994 LSLGNMSL
+5994 LSLGAMNL

-6017 LDMTEVGDQLVGT
+6017 LDMTEVGDQLIGT

-6040 STMVR
+6040 STMDR

-6053 LEAMVDNEDCILEH
+6053 LEAMVANEHRILEH

-6072 AVERQHLVT
+6072 AVEREHLLS
-6081 GLNATA
+6081 GLNATD
-6087 RAYPQGQLMH
+6087 RAYPQGPLMH
-6097 RLFEAQ
+6097 RLFEAH

-6108 QAIAAHQ
+6108 QAIAARQ

-6129 NALAQHLRLNGAG
+6129 NALAQHLRQHGVKAGA
-6142 PGTRVAIL
+6142 RVAIL

-6156 LLTSMLAILKCG
+6156 LLTSMLATLKCG
-6168 AAYLALDRLAPEERL
+6168 AAYLALDRLAPEERV
-6183 RFMLEDSEAIMLLSR
+6183 RFMLEDSEALMLLTR
-6198 SELAAPEITPRLDLD
+6198 SELTAPETTPRLDLD
-6213 TFELSAVNQGPVA
+6213 TLDLSVAGQGPVA
-6226 LADDVSGET
+6226 LADEVAGET

-6246 GMPKGV
+6246 GIPKGV

-6267 DFRSDDRVAFSSNPA
+6267 DFRADDRVAFSSNPA

-6304 PSVLLEPT
+6304 PSVLLEPA

-6379 PTEGTT
+6379 PTEATT

-6391 VFDVEPG
+6391 VFDVQPG

-6413 YLLDACGEP
+6413 YLLDVCGEP
-6422 VPTGSVGEICIG
+6422 VPMGSVGEIYIG

-6448 TTERFRDD
+6448 SAERFSDD
-6456 PFSQQKGARLYRTGD
+6456 PFSQQAGARLYRTGD

-6487 DGQVKIRGFRVE
+6487 DGQVKVRGFRVE
-6499 PGEVEST
+6499 LGEVESS
-6506 LHECDGVRNSVVVA
+6506 LHGCDGVRNSVVVA

-6531 AYYTVHAGVE
+6531 AYYTVHADVE
-6541 APEPQAL
+6541 APEPEAL

-6556 PEYMVPSVLIC
+6556 PEYMVPSVFIC

-6586 PTANQ
+6586 PTAGQ
-6591 FASLAS
+6591 FASHAF
-6597 EAPAGELEVRLAKAW
+6597 EAPAGELEIRLAKAW
-6612 TEVLEV
+6612 AEVLEL

-6623 HDNFFSLGGHSLMA
+6623 HDSFFDLGGHSLMA
-6637 VRLVSQLVQSGLSVS
+6637 VRLVNQLVQSGLAVS

-6663 ALASLLVS
+6663 ALASLLGS
-6671 RAKEVAPQLHEQL
+6671 RSEEVAAQLHEQL
-6684 VPVRTSGSQRPLF
+6684 VPVRTSGNQRPLF
-6697 LVHEFTGLDV
+6697 LVHEFTGQDV
-6707 HFPALAVHIDSDIPV
+6707 HFAALAVHIDSDIPV

-6770 YEIAIQLEGMDEEVE
+6770 YEIAIQLEGMDEQVE
-6785 FIGLLDTYMPRLVD
+6785 FIGMLDTYMPRLVD
-6799 KGRERWDLQTAHSQ
+6799 QGRERWNLKTAHRQ
-6813 HLLEHCEQFWKARGE
+6813 HLLEHCEQFWKARGA
-6828 CTQALEALERVRANQ
+6828 CAQALEALERVRANRQ
-6843 KALDFAGLLQHCR
+6843 DFDFGGLLQHCR
-6856 EEGALPPE
+6856 EQGALPPE
-6864 LDIYTNEDLR
+6864 LDIYTNEGLCQ
-6874 HYLDREV
+6874 YLDREV

-6891 VYPNSVPLHL
+6891 VYPNSVALHL
-6901 FTAIEW
+6901 FTASEW
-6907 EPDSQRHSGYLGW
+6907 QPNSQKHSGYLGW

-6927 QLRSIRVAGD
+6927 QLRSIKVAGD
-6937 HLSMMKAPHIEGL
+6937 HMSMMKPPHIEGL
-6950 GQAISRVLADL
+6950 GQAISQALADL
-6961 PDRAQ
+6961 PDRPRE
-6966 VADSAHRPL
+6966 ADSAHRPL

-6983 DRTPVFCVPGAGDSV
+6983 DHAPVFCVPGAGDSV
-6998 TGFIGLANALGPD
+6998 TGFIGLAEALGPH
-7011 WPLHGLQPRGLD
+7011 WPIHGLQPRGLD

-7031 VETAAEAYLQSI
+7031 VETAAEAYLQAL
-7043 DSIQP
+7043 DSTHP
-7048 KGPVHLLGHSFGG
+7048 EGPVHLLGHSFGG

-7068 ARLTARG
+7068 QRLTARG

-7095 GKPYTAIAVL
+7095 GKPYTAIGVL

-7124 AAFSVQD
+7124 AAFRAQD
-7131 DIGHM
+7131 DVGQM

-7148 LPQRSSADAMRGP
+7148 LPQRSSPDAMRGP

-7195 AGNQREQQAMVTG
+7195 AGNQREQQAMVSG

-7222 GNHFTILKAQHVQHL
+7222 GNHFTILKAQHVRHL
-7237 ANWWLPRQ
+7237 ANWWLPHE